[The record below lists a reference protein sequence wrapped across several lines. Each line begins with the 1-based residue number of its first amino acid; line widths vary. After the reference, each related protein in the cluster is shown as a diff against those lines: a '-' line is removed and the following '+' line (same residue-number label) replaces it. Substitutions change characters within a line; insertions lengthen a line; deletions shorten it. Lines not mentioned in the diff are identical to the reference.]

1 MFDYNIYPENNF
13 EQFKNACTIVERNF
27 PKAEKRELIIDVD
40 GTTIQTYNI
49 EDKNI
54 DVIDDYDI
62 GAVYIKS
69 DLILDFLRDKKW

>member
-1 MFDYNIYPENNF
+1 MFDYNIYSENNF
-13 EQFKNACTIVERNF
+13 EQFKNACTIIERNF

-40 GTTIQTYNI
+40 GTTIQTYSI

-69 DLILDFLRDKKW
+69 DINLALFMR